1 MKRFWAFTAVFL
13 TVLLIGY
20 LEPVFFPAEKP
31 TETAQSGRLSS
42 AHTAVPHEEL
52 PASGYA
58 AYIGK
63 DVETFIRQ
71 FGNPKEKIKTGRTY
85 ELWTFGLTMKKKKQ
99 KEKKKKKKSQRSRK

>member
-1 MKRFWAFTAVFL
+1 MKRFWAFTAVFNSS
-13 TVLLIGY
+13 THWI
-20 LEPVFFPAEKP
+20 FRASFSPAEKP

-63 DVETFIRQ
+63 DVEIFIRQ
-71 FGNPKEKIKTGRTY
+71 FGNPKEKLKQVVRMNYGR
-85 ELWTFGLTMKKKKQ
+85 
-99 KEKKKKKKSQRSRK
+99 SV

>member
-1 MKRFWAFTAVFL
+1 MRGKNEAILGLYCCFL

-63 DVETFIRQ
+63 MWKPLSASLAI
-71 FGNPKEKIKTGRTY
+71 
-85 ELWTFGLTMKKKKQ
+85 LKKKLKQ
-99 KEKKKKKKSQRSRK
+99 VVRMNYGRSV

>member
-1 MKRFWAFTAVFL
+1 MKRFWAFTAVL

-20 LEPVFFPAEKP
+20 LEPVFPAEKP

-63 DVETFIRQ
+63 DVEIFIRQ
-71 FGNPKEKIKTGRTY
+71 FGNPKEKLKQVVRMNYGR
-85 ELWTFGLTMKKKKQ
+85 
-99 KEKKKKKKSQRSRK
+99 SV

>member
-42 AHTAVPHEEL
+42 AHTAVPHEE
-52 PASGYA
+52 
-58 AYIGK
+58 
-63 DVETFIRQ
+63 
-71 FGNPKEKIKTGRTY
+71 
-85 ELWTFGLTMKKKKQ
+85 
-99 KEKKKKKKSQRSRK
+99 

>member
-1 MKRFWAFTAVFL
+1 MKRFWAFTAVFNSS
-13 TVLLIGY
+13 THRIFRAS
-20 LEPVFFPAEKP
+20 FFPAEKP

-63 DVETFIRQ
+63 MWKPLSASLAI
-71 FGNPKEKIKTGRTY
+71 
-85 ELWTFGLTMKKKKQ
+85 LKKN
-99 KEKKKKKKSQRSRK
+99 

>member
-42 AHTAVPHEEL
+42 AHTAVPLSLIH
-52 PASGYA
+52 
-58 AYIGK
+58 I
-63 DVETFIRQ
+63 
-71 FGNPKEKIKTGRTY
+71 
-85 ELWTFGLTMKKKKQ
+85 
-99 KEKKKKKKSQRSRK
+99 

>member
-58 AYIGK
+58 GIHR
-63 DVETFIRQ
+63 ERC
-71 FGNPKEKIKTGRTY
+71 GNLYPPV
-85 ELWTFGLTMKKKKQ
+85 WQ
-99 KEKKKKKKSQRSRK
+99 S